1 MTFLTCRV
9 FAHFVPK
16 ERVLT
21 HPGKRKGY
29 PGGST
34 RCRTLPKTHRW
45 NPFQA
50 SSGRSPGNGD
60 RRGCRFEPS
69 LGPLRLPLWERP
81 AVGRYELARSNQLF
95 PAGSVDS
102 TRHGNAAE
110 VGCRRGVD
118 LNPIDVSDPDETL
131 WLRSLVRPGDE
142 ERARLLD
149 NAVAVAQEET
159 PEIVGG
165 DGVALLPDMLADVPK
180 EAALCIF
187 RVFTNLLPTARE
199 QFNASI
205 ANHGARRDL
214 PVVSTRRGA
223 GDGQSKLAL
232 VSYRNGVR
240 SEALLANCQNHGQW
254 LEWLVES

>member
-1 MTFLTCRV
+1 MTFLTCRCP
-9 FAHFVPK
+9 FRTQRASLDTPWK
-16 ERVLT
+16 A
-21 HPGKRKGY
+21 GNQ
-29 PGGST
+29 GGT
-34 RCRTLPKTHRW
+34 RCGTLPKTHRW

-81 AVGRYELARSNQLF
+81 AVGRYEFARSNQLF
-95 PAGSVDS
+95 PAGSIDS
-102 TRHGNAAE
+102 TRPGNAAR
-110 VGCRRGVD
+110 GGLSQGRRPE
-118 LNPIDVSDPDETL
+118 PIDVSDPEETL
-131 WLRSLVRPGDE
+131 WLRSLVWPGDE
-142 ERARLLD
+142 ERARLLE
-149 NAVAVAQEET
+149 NAVAVVQEET

-187 RVFTNLLPTARE
+187 RVFTNLPPTARE

-214 PVVSTRRGA
+214 SVISTKRGA
-223 GDGQSKLAL
+223 DDGQSKLAL

-240 SEALLANCQNHGQW
+240 SEALLANCQNYGKW
-254 LEWLVES
+254 LEWLIES